1 VKRRGKTKDRPI
13 KGLRRN
19 TAGKARRA
27 RNADRS
33 PAELREQLDQRTR
46 ERNEALEQQA
56 ATSKVLQVIS
66 SSSGDLE
73 PVFATM
79 LAEAVRICDAN
90 FGNIYRWDGDA
101 LHLTA
106 THNTPHAFAEMRRR
120 LPIRGTL
127 TPAGHMVATKKTV
140 HVADLAAE
148 PIYTRYRE
156 PGVVAAVELG
166 GVRTLLIVPILRDD
180 ELIGAFTLFRQK
192 EVRRFNDRQIA
203 LVETFADQ
211 AVIAIENTR
220 LLNELRQ
227 RTSDLSES
235 LEALRDLNETL
246 GQRVEAETRER
257 LHIWNVSQDLLV
269 VADLEGKYLSVNPAW
284 TATLGWSEANL
295 LGKTSRWL
303 LHPDDV
309 EKTRTEISR
318 LAAGQKT
325 VRFESRLRDKHGSYH
340 WFSWKTAPDRGR
352 IYGLGREITE
362 LKDAEHKL
370 REAQRE
376 LAQAAQHATLAAM
389 SAAIAH
395 EIKQPLGAIVANANA
410 GLRWLARTP
419 PSLDEALETFKDIAV
434 AGHRASEVVQSVRAM
449 FSRTDQAEVA
459 LDVNHL
465 IRETI
470 ALVRD
475 DLEAASVSVELEL
488 APQVPLISGHRGQL
502 QQVVLNL
509 ITNAAEAMRT
519 VTERAL
525 RIASKQFTTNGLEV
539 TVEDSGT
546 GIQQKD
552 IGRIFDAFFTT
563 KSNGMG
569 MGLAICRLVVEA
581 HGGTLSVSPVAPHGA
596 AFRITLPG
604 AR

>member
-1 VKRRGKTKDRPI
+1 MKRRRKTKDQPI
-13 KGLRRN
+13 KGLRRK
-19 TAGKARRA
+19 TARKARRA

-33 PAELREQLDQRTR
+33 PAELWEQLDQRTR

-56 ATSKVLQVIS
+56 ATSKVLQVIR

-79 LAEAVRICDAN
+79 LAEAVRICEAN
-90 FGNIYRWDGDA
+90 FGNIYRWDGEA

-106 THNTPHAFAEMRRR
+106 THDTPAAFADLRRR
-120 LPIRGTL
+120 LPIRSAL

-148 PIYTRYRE
+148 PIYTRHRE
-156 PGVVAAVELG
+156 PGVVAAVELA
-166 GVRTLLIVPILRDD
+166 GVRTLLIVPILKDD

-192 EVRRFNDRQIA
+192 EVRRFNERQIA

-235 LEALRDLNETL
+235 LEALRDLNESL
-246 GQRVEAETRER
+246 GQRVEDETRER

-269 VADLEGKYLSVNPAW
+269 IADFEGKYLSVNPAW
-284 TATLGWSEANL
+284 TATLGWSEADL

-309 EKTRTEISR
+309 EKTRVEISR

-352 IYGLGREITE
+352 LYGLGREITE

-376 LAQAAQHATLAAM
+376 LAQAARHTTLAAM

-419 PSLDEALETFKDIAV
+419 PGLDEALETFKDIV
-434 AGHRASEVVQSVRAM
+434 IAGHRASDVVQSVRAM
-449 FSRTDQAEVA
+449 FSRADQAEVA
-459 LDVNHL
+459 LDVNDL

-488 APQVPLISGHRGQL
+488 VPQVPMISGHRGQL
-502 QQVVLNL
+502 QQLILNL

-525 RIASKQFTTNGLEV
+525 RIATKPFNANGLEV
-539 TVEDSGT
+539 SVEDSGT

-552 IGRIFDAFFTT
+552 IDRIFDAFYTT
-563 KSNGMG
+563 KANGMG

>member
-1 VKRRGKTKDRPI
+1 MGRHGRVTRSKMPRRNPVKR
-13 KGLRRN
+13 LRRATRSDKN
-19 TAGKARRA
+19 TIGRLGR
-27 RNADRS
+27 
-33 PAELREQLDQRTR
+33 ELDEAREQQT
-46 ERNEALEQQA
+46 
-56 ATSKVLQVIS
+56 ATAEVLKVIS
-66 SSSGDLE
+66 SSTFDLQT
-73 PVFATM
+73 VFDTM
-79 LAEAVRICDAN
+79 AENAVRLCGAERAYIFQFDGKLLRAVAAYN
-90 FGNIYRWDGDA
+90 VGPENWEFVHRNPIAPGRHSISARAALERRTVQVPDIQADPEYAYVIRDVEPIRTTLSVPMLKGDDLVGTITIYR
-101 LHLTA
+101 LEVK
-106 THNTPHAFAEMRRR
+106 P
-120 LPIRGTL
+120 
-127 TPAGHMVATKKTV
+127 
-140 HVADLAAE
+140 
-148 PIYTRYRE
+148 
-156 PGVVAAVELG
+156 
-166 GVRTLLIVPILRDD
+166 
-180 ELIGAFTLFRQK
+180 FTDK
-192 EVRRFNDRQIA
+192 QIA

-235 LEALRDLNETL
+235 LEALRELNETL

-284 TATLGWSEANL
+284 TATLGWSEADL

-309 EKTRTEISR
+309 EKTRAEISR

-352 IYGLGREITE
+352 IYGLGRDITE
-362 LKDAEHKL
+362 LKDAENKL

-376 LAQAAQHATLAAM
+376 LAQAARHTTLAAM

-410 GLRWLARTP
+410 GLRWLTRTP
-419 PSLDEALETFKDIAV
+419 PSLDEARDTFKDIAV
-434 AGHRASEVVQSVRAM
+434 AGHRADEVIQSVRAM
-449 FSRTDQAEVA
+449 FSRTDQAGVA
-459 LDVNHL
+459 LDVNDL

-470 ALVRD
+470 ALVRG

-488 APQVPLISGHRGQL
+488 ASQVPLIFGHRGQL
-502 QQVVLNL
+502 QQVILNL
-509 ITNAAEAMRT
+509 VTNAAEAMRT

-525 RIASKQFTTNGLEV
+525 RIGSKPFNSNGLEI

-546 GIQQKD
+546 GIQQED
-552 IGRIFDAFFTT
+552 IDRIFDAFFTT
-563 KSNGMG
+563 KANGMG

-604 AR
+604 AG